1 MLINGWPRGIRRMI
15 TKNPT
20 RTESFRSPP
29 TEFRRMKNLWRSH
42 LRTYAILVALVN
54 GIATLYAADFQNLDF
69 EMATITPAPPGYT
82 PSDAYDPI
90 SAADALPYWTVLEDS
105 TVCTAVWGAPVALDE
120 TSVALVN
127 GNYYP
132 SLQGV
137 YSVQL
142 YAYADAPPG
151 LFHTASISQTGLVPA
166 GTHSIQFLMESPPV
180 AGGVVQAN
188 PAVTL
193 NGTLIN
199 IFPVSTSG
207 GVVTMAG
214 DVSAFAGTRA
224 DLSIQCAGISGAP
237 FNLMENIFE
246 LDAISFS
253 SNTVP
258 EPNTAT
264 IMSLACL
271 LGLLARV
278 RLCEKGA

>member
-1 MLINGWPRGIRRMI
+1 M
-15 TKNPT
+15 
-20 RTESFRSPP
+20 
-29 TEFRRMKNLWRSH
+29 NLWRSN
-42 LRTYAILVALVN
+42 LRACAILVALLKGVS
-54 GIATLYAADFQNLDF
+54 ALQAADFQNLGF

-82 PSDAYDPI
+82 PFDANPAI
-90 SAADALPYWTVLEDS
+90 SAADALPYWTVREDS

-120 TSVALVN
+120 TSVTLLN
-127 GNYYP
+127 GSSYP

-188 PAVTL
+188 PAITL
-193 NGTLIN
+193 NGTPTN

-214 DVSAFAGTRA
+214 DISAFAGTTA
-224 DLSIQCAGISGAP
+224 DLDIQCAGISGAP

-246 LDAISFS
+246 LDAITFS
-253 SNTVP
+253 SNSVP
-258 EPNTAT
+258 EPNTAM